1 MLCANLLLSAV
12 IIKIKVWVC
21 CCCFFLWMDLVK
33 NNSKSVHCRQRI
45 CIHRIVEYPKLE
57 GTHKGHGVQPL
68 APHNTI
74 QNSNHIYIC
83 EHCPNTP
90 WALAGRGSDHRPR
103 QPVPRPL
110 PPGEEHFP
118 SPPTWPSPDTAS
130 FHSLGSCCCRQK
142 AEINTAPLFLVS
154 SCRPLWGIPWV
165 SSVVSL
171 NSFLPFLVLQL

>member
-74 QNSNHIYIC
+74 QNSNPMYESTVQTLLELWQIGVLTTALGSLFHV
-83 EHCPNTP
+83 HCPLVKNIS
-90 WALAGRGSDHRPR
+90 LAH
-103 QPVPRPL
+103 PL
-110 PPGEEHFP
+110 DPPLTQLRSILLGP
-118 SPPTWPSPDTAS
+118 AAVARKRRSTLLLC
-130 FHSLGSCCCRQK
+130 SL
-142 AEINTAPLFLVS
+142 
-154 SCRPLWGIPWV
+154 
-165 SSVVSL
+165 
-171 NSFLPFLVLQL
+171 